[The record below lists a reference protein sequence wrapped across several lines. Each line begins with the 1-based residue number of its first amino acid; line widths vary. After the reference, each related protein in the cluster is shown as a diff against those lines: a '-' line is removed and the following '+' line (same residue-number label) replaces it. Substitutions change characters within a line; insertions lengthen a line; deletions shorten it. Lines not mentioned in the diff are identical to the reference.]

1 MGRKVTML
9 SALISLL
16 TGCSKPAEKP
26 GPPPEKPGVS
36 LELNYP
42 VVLAGE
48 RRLIVEDNQERLIT
62 TTVSSG
68 VSFPEYRFIDSGG
81 MEYRVKKVT
90 EFGRKNAFFD
100 MGTSPFQVFL
110 EMQPKGIISLKKA
123 KALLLEVALKPD
135 GAIGPHGKEIATER
149 IQGAM
154 SVAGAD

>member
-1 MGRKVTML
+1 
-9 SALISLL
+9 
-16 TGCSKPAEKP
+16 
-26 GPPPEKPGVS
+26 
-36 LELNYP
+36 
-42 VVLAGE
+42 
-48 RRLIVEDNQERLIT
+48 
-62 TTVSSG
+62 
-68 VSFPEYRFIDSGG
+68 